1 MSDIDFEELDKAV
14 NNITG
19 NNGTKPSVPPATE
32 ADQPSFKASP
42 QISQKPRGRFM
53 DVLHPSSDMM
63 GKENLS
69 PSRKTV
75 SPIVNNKPGPAVHDN
90 QVVADVSEPVV
101 KNDWPD
107 PIDAAP
113 VAEAEME
120 TSETAADNGDIAD
133 KLDAASLFLPG
144 AKVDKRPLGGFNA
157 DSTEND
163 EQPGETK
170 EIPPNSP
177 NPIEKNDSVP
187 VSLPPELEADLVAIE
202 EGGLPSNDLDFPADS
217 FETGEK
223 AISSDI
229 TDNGETE
236 AKKIDSEPVATPPP
250 TKAPDI
256 DPKPSGFLAAGS
268 IPQQYKTA
276 AVSAETS
283 VSHPIF
289 FDADHHD
296 TALSQGAHKKT
307 GSTTLFQWIFIIV
320 GLLLLGATLGAALFI
335 FVSSK

>member
-14 NNITG
+14 NNISG
-19 NNGTKPSVPPATE
+19 SNGAKPPEPPAAE
-32 ADQPSFKASP
+32 SDQPFSPKASP

-53 DVLHPSSDMM
+53 DVLHPSSDMT
-63 GKENLS
+63 GKDNLS
-69 PSRKTV
+69 PARKTV
-75 SPIVNNKPGPAVHDN
+75 SPIVNNKSVPAVPDN
-90 QVVADVSEPVV
+90 QVVASVSEPVV

-113 VAEAEME
+113 AAAEME
-120 TSETAADNGDIAD
+120 MSETATGNGNITD

-157 DSTEND
+157 DSIEND

-170 EIPPNSP
+170 EVPSNSFTP
-177 NPIEKNDSVP
+177 TEKNGSVP
-187 VSLPPELEADLVAIE
+187 ASLPPELEADLVAIE
-202 EGGLPSNDLDFPADS
+202 EGGLPSNDPDLPADS
-217 FETGEK
+217 FKTGEK
-223 AISSDI
+223 TMPSDI
-229 TDNGETE
+229 TDNDETE
-236 AKKIDSEPVATPPP
+236 VKKTDSEPAATAPPAE
-250 TKAPDI
+250 APDI

-268 IPQQYKTA
+268 IPQQYKTV
-276 AVSAETS
+276 AVSAEPS
-283 VSHPIF
+283 ASHPIF

-296 TALSQGAHKKT
+296 TALSQAAHKKT

-320 GLLLLGATLGAALFI
+320 GLLLLGATLGAALFV